1 MELHTKSSWQHPS
14 PLQLLSILP
23 WFLYLWSHLTTGVS
37 EGPFI
42 PLFICPSLVFLFLSP
57 YFLGFSHHVLELV
70 LHPYDQLT
78 FPSNSR
84 RFVPSLCL
92 TPLFIRIFTCIFSNS
107 WQWSRLGLVLSLPMP
122 STLPPP
128 GLCICCFLC
137 LEHCFPSY
145 AWLASL
151 PPSCL
156 YLMSGRT
163 SWPPPLKLQHKLR
176 QTPVFPV
183 PSPCLTLLHSNYNF

>member
-107 WQWSRLGLVLSLPMP
+107 WQWSRLGLVSSFAYAKHTPTSRPLHLLLSLFGTLFPFICIAGFLASFMSLSNVRENFLTTPFKTATQTTSDSCIPCSLSLPY
-122 STLPPP
+122 S
-128 GLCICCFLC
+128 
-137 LEHCFPSY
+137 
-145 AWLASL
+145 
-151 PPSCL
+151 
-156 YLMSGRT
+156 
-163 SWPPPLKLQHKLR
+163 
-176 QTPVFPV
+176 
-183 PSPCLTLLHSNYNF
+183 SP